1 MMLPIRR
8 NHENWTCVL
17 IAQLGIRQKRGEGL
31 VACPGLINGIFG
43 SGEERHIAAWKSKK
57 VANSGIGRFPPNRA
71 IVCTWAG
78 RWKHRLEAVK

>member
-1 MMLPIRR
+1 MRPIRH
-8 NHENWTCVL
+8 NQEDWTCVF
-17 IAQLGIRQKRGEGL
+17 IARLGTRKKRGKGL

-78 RWKHRLEAVK
+78 RCKHRLEAVK